1 MKQLVWFWFAAAILC
16 NAPRQVGAND
26 KVLRVGIVGC
36 DTSHVIA
43 FTELINDPQAT
54 GPLAGVEVTVAYP
67 GGSPDLPASRDRV
80 AGFVAQL
87 EKLNVKIVAS
97 TTAVSDQSDAILLE
111 SVDGRVHREQF
122 RVVARGK
129 PVFIDKPAAASLA
142 DVLAIFRIAD
152 ATKTPCFTAS
162 ALRFSNQVTELADD
176 DSSGEMLAC
185 ETVGPL
191 VIEPH
196 HPDLFWYG
204 VHGVESLYTLM
215 GPGCETVTRVDAEP
229 SILVVGKWR
238 DGRIGSFRGLKQG
251 QPDYACTVY
260 GSKGID
266 QRRGFSGYGPLVERI
281 CEFFQTGKPPVDRAE
296 TLEIFAFM
304 EAADESKRLGGKPVA
319 IKTVVD
325 RAEQATNQEN
335 AVAPASATR

>member
-1 MKQLVWFWFAAAILC
+1 M
-16 NAPRQVGAND
+16 
-26 KVLRVGIVGC
+26 
-36 DTSHVIA
+36 
-43 FTELINDPQAT
+43 
-54 GPLAGVEVTVAYP
+54 TVAYP
-67 GGSPDLPASRDRV
+67 GGSPDLPESRDRV

-87 EKLNVKIVAS
+87 ETMGVKIVDS
-97 TTAVSDQSDAILLE
+97 VTAVADESDAILLA
-111 SVDGRVHREQF
+111 SVDGRVHLGQF

-152 ATKTPCFTAS
+152 ATRTPCFTAS
-162 ALRFSNQVTELADD
+162 ALRFCKQVTDLADD
-176 DSSGEMLAC
+176 KSTGEILGC

-260 GSKGID
+260 GTKGINH
-266 QRRGFSGYGPLVERI
+266 RRGFSGYGPLVERI
-281 CEFFQTGKPPVDRAE
+281 CEFFQTGKPPVGRAE

-304 EAADESKRLGGKPVA
+304 EAADESKRLGGQSVA

-325 RAEQATNQEN
+325 RAAQATNHEGIK
-335 AVAPASATR
+335 P